1 MHENLHAGC
10 NTCAGQTPTFH
21 TIILTAW
28 HGNKWKWP
36 PLPHG
41 HLLEGREAH
50 FREVLGQCHLQEATT
65 MPDLHQARYSL
76 IVLVIIN
83 YVNQWI
89 RRQINEESCSAPW
102 PEVTTFPCLKFPSTG
117 NRHQQLQKPTLQPY
131 LKNSHTSIKFN
142 NKKELLKP
150 LIVRKDWQS
159 VVSLVRDEILERP
172 PWRPNQA
179 WCCWP
184 SSWAG
189 GTAHH

>member
-1 MHENLHAGC
+1 MEMTTTSSRPLVGRQRSSFQR
-10 NTCAGQTPTFH
+10 G
-21 TIILTAW
+21 AW
-28 HGNKWKWP
+28 PMPPPRSHNNAWP
-36 PLPHG
+36 SSST
-41 HLLEGREAH
+41 
-50 FREVLGQCHLQEATT
+50 LQ
-65 MPDLHQARYSL
+65 PNCSF
-76 IVLVIIN
+76 LVIIN

-150 LIVRKDWQS
+150 LIVWKDWQS